1 MSQAGRSQRPRR
13 VDPTRVAGADH
24 AFPAREEV
32 LFGKFKLA
40 CTLVLALSTSS
51 FAADAPGVTATE
63 IKIGGVFPFSGPA
76 SSIGLVGKGVLA
88 YVQSINERGGINGRK
103 INYIAMDDAYSPP
116 KAVEHVRK
124 LVESD
129 EVAFIFSQL
138 GTPGNTASAKYLVLK
153 GVPTISI
160 ISGSNKFT
168 SVAEF
173 PLTTTGLVSFDTE
186 GKIYAKYLSKALP
199 NAKYAILYQ
208 NDDLGKDYVNAFKA
222 FLKSDFDKR
231 VVTAAYEISDPTIDS
246 QVVSLKSSGAEAL
259 LVAGTPKFSAQAIRK
274 VAEIGWKPTLIVN
287 FPSSSVSA
295 TLKPAGFDNAMGV
308 IVGTFIKDPTD
319 LKWNDDAGMKA
330 YRAFF
335 AKYLAG
341 SDIGDTNYLTGYQQ
355 GMILEQI
362 LKQCGNDL
370 SRQNIVKQAKSLKDL
385 VLPTAMPGIS
395 INTSATNNMIWTQLQ
410 LQRWSG
416 TNWEQFGEVLDIK
429 SE

>member
-1 MSQAGRSQRPRR
+1 M
-13 VDPTRVAGADH
+13 
-24 AFPAREEV
+24 
-32 LFGKFKLA
+32 FGKLQLA
-40 CTLVLALSTSS
+40 SALMLALSTPS

-103 INYIAMDDAYSPP
+103 INYIAMDDAYSPS

-173 PLTTTGLVSFDTE
+173 PLTTTGLFSFDTE

-274 VAEIGWKPTLIVN
+274 VAEIGWKPTIILN

-295 TLKPAGFDNAMGV
+295 TLKPAGLEISTGV
-308 IVGTFIKDPTD
+308 IVGTTLKDPAD
-319 LKWNDDAGMKA
+319 PKWEDDPGIRA

-335 AKYLAG
+335 EKYLPGANIADFYYLAG
-341 SDIGDTNYLTGYQQ
+341 YNQ
-355 GMILEQI
+355 GLILEQI
-362 LKQCGNDL
+362 LKQ
-370 SRQNIVKQAKSLKDL
+370 A
-385 VLPTAMPGIS
+385 
-395 INTSATNNMIWTQLQ
+395 
-410 LQRWSG
+410 
-416 TNWEQFGEVLDIK
+416 GE
-429 SE
+429 

>member
-1 MSQAGRSQRPRR
+1 
-13 VDPTRVAGADH
+13 
-24 AFPAREEV
+24 

-319 LKWNDDAGMKA
+319 SKWNDDAGMKA